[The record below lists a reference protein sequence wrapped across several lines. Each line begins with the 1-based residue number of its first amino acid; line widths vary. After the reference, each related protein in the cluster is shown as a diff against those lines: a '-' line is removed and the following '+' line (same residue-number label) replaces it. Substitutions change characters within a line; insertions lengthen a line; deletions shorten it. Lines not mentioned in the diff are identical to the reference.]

1 MITTLP
7 EKGLTFVATAENL
20 IIERKKIIFVM
31 SDLHFIKDELLD
43 IYASISH
50 LSEDSLLHGLHEQFY
65 TAFERLDRLVA
76 MDVDDQDAEEI
87 RQDLEFQPVMEHI
100 SRLKRVNGL
109 RLEIENVQRIIN
121 ASAPWEV
128 VRQFVYY
135 PNYLELAR
143 MEFAGADLASG
154 DRVVFLGSGPLPLTL
169 ISLCTQYGIQ
179 GIGIERCAEYADLS
193 RQLITALKL
202 TAHICI
208 IDGDHFSLPLPEACA
223 LIMIGADAL
232 PKEEIF
238 SYLAGNLAD
247 NTKLSYRIYEKGLR
261 RLLDVQSVFRLP
273 PEFREYR
280 RIRPKPP
287 VNNTSVFVVKHSSA
301 MA

>member
-1 MITTLP
+1 MP
-7 EKGLTFVATAENL
+7 G
-20 IIERKKIIFVM
+20 
-31 SDLHFIKDELLD
+31 LHFIKKELLD

-65 TAFERLDRLVA
+65 VNFERLDRLAA
-76 MDVDDQDAEEI
+76 MDVDDRTAEKI
-87 RQDLEFQPVMEHI
+87 RQDREFEPVMEHI

-109 RLEIENVQRIIN
+109 RLEIKNAQKIIN
-121 ASAPWEV
+121 ASAPWDV
-128 VRQFVYY
+128 VKQFIYY

-143 MEFAGADLASG
+143 MEFTGADLAPG

-169 ISLCTQYGIQ
+169 ISLCTQYGVQ

-193 RQLITALKL
+193 RQLITTLDLAS
-202 TAHICI
+202 HIRI
-208 IDGDHFSLPLPEACA
+208 IDGDHFSLPLPEECA

-238 SYLAGNLAD
+238 SYLADTLPD

-261 RLLDVQSVFRLP
+261 RLLDVQSVFQLP
-273 PEFREYR
+273 PEFKAYM

-287 VNNTSVFVVKHSSA
+287 VNNTSVFVVKHSA